1 MEVFAARQPI
11 FDLDKNVVAYE
22 LLFRTSLDNFYDI
35 KLDGDESTA
44 KLISNSFLLI
54 GLDTITKQKKAF
66 INFTKKLLINKAPT
80 VIPNNLISVEVMED
94 IEVDAEVIK
103 ACSDLKDSGY
113 EIVLDNF
120 VYNDEYKPLVDLADI
135 IKIDFHQT
143 RGDERREIVE
153 RFKECGIKF
162 LAEKVETVEEFEKA
176 ISYGYDYFQ
185 GYFFCK
191 PIIISERDIP
201 ISKLSVLELINEINM
216 PEVEFEKLEEIIKHD
231 LSLTYRLLRFINS
244 AYFNFSMKVESI
256 RHVLLLIGMREVKKW
271 ASIISLAAIGE
282 DKPVELLNVSL
293 VRARFCES
301 IAEEIGQ
308 KRNEHNFFMM
318 GLFSLVDA
326 LLDRHMEDVLKD
338 IYIEA
343 EVKEALLGEEN
354 IYSDVCNLVIAY
366 EKGDW
371 ENVKDYS
378 EKIGVNEIVL
388 PTYYFS
394 STKWANVTL

>member
-11 FDLDKNVVAYE
+11 FDLDMNVVAYE

-94 IEVDAEVIK
+94 IEVDADVIK

-120 VYNDEYKPLVDLADI
+120 VYNDEYKSLVDLADI

-201 ISKLSVLELINEINM
+201 MSKLNVLELINEINK
-216 PEVEFEKLEEIIKHD
+216 PDVEFEKLEEIIKHD

-256 RHVLLLIGMREVKKW
+256 RHVLLLIGMREIKKW

-293 VRARFCES
+293 VRAKFCEF

-318 GLFSLVDA
+318 GLFSLIDA

-338 IYIEA
+338 IYIEV
-343 EVKEALLGEEN
+343 EVKAALLGEEN

>member
-44 KLISNSFLLI
+44 KLISKSFLLI

-94 IEVDAEVIK
+94 IEVDADVIN
-103 ACSDLKDSGY
+103 ACSDLKDRGY

-120 VYNDEYKPLVDLADI
+120 VYNDKCKSLVDLADI

-143 RGDERREIVE
+143 RGEERKEIVE
-153 RFKECGIKF
+153 RFKGCGIKF

-201 ISKLSVLELINEINM
+201 ISKLNVLELINEINK
-216 PEVEFEKLEEIIKHD
+216 PDVEFEKLEEIIKHD
-231 LSLTYRLLRFINS
+231 LSLN
-244 AYFNFSMKVESI
+244 
-256 RHVLLLIGMREVKKW
+256 
-271 ASIISLAAIGE
+271 
-282 DKPVELLNVSL
+282 
-293 VRARFCES
+293 
-301 IAEEIGQ
+301 
-308 KRNEHNFFMM
+308 
-318 GLFSLVDA
+318 
-326 LLDRHMEDVLKD
+326 
-338 IYIEA
+338 
-343 EVKEALLGEEN
+343 
-354 IYSDVCNLVIAY
+354 YS
-366 EKGDW
+366 
-371 ENVKDYS
+371 
-378 EKIGVNEIVL
+378 
-388 PTYYFS
+388 F
-394 STKWANVTL
+394 

>member
-1 MEVFAARQPI
+1 MEVFVARQPI

-66 INFTKKLLINKAPT
+66 INFTKKLLINMAPT
-80 VIPNNLISVEVMED
+80 VIPNNLISVEVPED
-94 IEVDAEVIK
+94 IEVDADVIQ
-103 ACSDLKDSGY
+103 ACSDLKDRGY

-120 VYNDEYKPLVDLADI
+120 VYNDECKPLVDLADV
-135 IKIDFHQT
+135 IKIDFQQSK
-143 RGDERREIVE
+143 GDERREIVE
-153 RFKECGIKF
+153 QFKASGIKF
-162 LAEKVETVEEFEKA
+162 LAEKLETVEEFEKA

-201 ISKLSVLELINEINM
+201 VSKLSVLELINEINM
-216 PEVEFEKLEEIIKHD
+216 PDVEFEKLEEIIKHD

-256 RHVLLLIGMREVKKW
+256 RHVLLLIGMREIKKW

-293 VRARFCES
+293 VRAKFCEF
-301 IAEEIGQ
+301 IAEVIGQ
-308 KRNEHNFFMM
+308 KKNDHNFFMM
-318 GLFSLVDA
+318 GLFSSIDA

-343 EVKEALLGEEN
+343 EVKAALLGEEN

-371 ENVKDYS
+371 ENVDDYTK
-378 EKIGVNEIVL
+378 KIGVNESVL

-394 STKWANVTL
+394 STKRSNVTL

>member
-1 MEVFAARQPI
+1 
-11 FDLDKNVVAYE
+11 
-22 LLFRTSLDNFYDI
+22 
-35 KLDGDESTA
+35 
-44 KLISNSFLLI
+44 
-54 GLDTITKQKKAF
+54 
-66 INFTKKLLINKAPT
+66 
-80 VIPNNLISVEVMED
+80 
-94 IEVDAEVIK
+94 
-103 ACSDLKDSGY
+103 
-113 EIVLDNF
+113 
-120 VYNDEYKPLVDLADI
+120 
-135 IKIDFHQT
+135 
-143 RGDERREIVE
+143 
-153 RFKECGIKF
+153 
-162 LAEKVETVEEFEKA
+162 
-176 ISYGYDYFQ
+176 
-185 GYFFCK
+185 
-191 PIIISERDIP
+191 
-201 ISKLSVLELINEINM
+201 M

>member
-1 MEVFAARQPI
+1 M
-11 FDLDKNVVAYE
+11 AYE

-66 INFTKKLLINKAPT
+66 INFTKKLLINMAPT
-80 VIPNNLISVEVMED
+80 VIPNNLISVEVPED
-94 IEVDAEVIK
+94 IEVDADVIK

-201 ISKLSVLELINEINM
+201 MSKLNVLELINEINK
-216 PEVEFEKLEEIIKHD
+216 PDVEFEKLGEIIKHD

-256 RHVLLLIGMREVKKW
+256 RHVLLLIGMRETKKW
-271 ASIISLAAIGE
+271 ASIISLASIGE

-293 VRARFCES
+293 VRAKFCEF
-301 IAEEIGQ
+301 IAEEI
-308 KRNEHNFFMM
+308 
-318 GLFSLVDA
+318 LFSSKTGI
-326 LLDRHMEDVLKD
+326 LKSD
-338 IYIEA
+338 GG
-343 EVKEALLGEEN
+343 EVKLTRGNWDFHAEQIIVDLSGESV
-354 IYSDVCNLVIAY
+354 IVNLAEPVRVMSY
-366 EKGDW
+366 K
-371 ENVKDYS
+371 
-378 EKIGVNEIVL
+378 
-388 PTYYFS
+388 
-394 STKWANVTL
+394 